1 MVAVSVHLV
10 LLVVLSGLSG
20 DHGLP
25 PRYKALLSHADVS
38 NLLQARGGR
47 HLVFIRYDPDIPI
60 DVEWVYNS
68 ADLHAAPV
76 LFVQDLGPARNPDL
90 IAAFPGRSVWLVT
103 VSTAGSSLD
112 PYETI
117 PVRQPSHR

>member
-1 MVAVSVHLV
+1 MVAVSVHLAM
-10 LLVVLSGLSG
+10 LVVLSGSTGNL
-20 DHGLP
+20 GLTP
-25 PRYKALLSHADVS
+25 QYVALLSHADVS
-38 NLLQARGGR
+38 SRLQARGGQ
-47 HLVFIRYDPDIPI
+47 HLVFVRYDPDVPI

-68 ADLHAAPV
+68 ADLHTAPV
-76 LFVQDLGPARNPDL
+76 LFAQDLGTARNPDL

-103 VSTAGSSLD
+103 VSTAGSKLD